1 MEQNLNCF
9 FFMYEILEEHPIL
22 DKVEDLEFLDMR
34 IDLLKT
40 HKELQ
45 DRSFI
50 TPQLLVNP
58 QIKPIKTKWMVK
70 YWLNSLGFSRKNC

>member
-1 MEQNLNCF
+1 M
-9 FFMYEILEEHPIL
+9 
-22 DKVEDLEFLDMR
+22 K

-58 QIKPIKTKWMVK
+58 QIKPVK
-70 YWLNSLGFSRKNC
+70 YLSVMLLTHSPRI

>member
-1 MEQNLNCF
+1 MLKKLAYLDPK
-9 FFMYEILEEHPIL
+9 YEPKLQVLYGRNIKEHPIL
-22 DKVEDLEFLDMR
+22 DKGQNLEFLDMK

-58 QIKPIKTKWMVK
+58 QIKPCKIPVV
-70 YWLNSLGFSRKNC
+70 